1 MRRKSTASETCDRK
15 LLLDAVAG
23 LLAYPAEMKNLA
35 ARRRMLFSRLSPR
48 HQRIAGSSGYSKRI
62 RDLDRAVTRN
72 TEITASIAKLAE
84 KQFGV
89 TRAELLHSTR
99 PAAHSRVVELLKH
112 FVRDWS
118 DEGERERSVLMPP
131 ILDCIR
137 NEFGLRSGKRI
148 LVPGAGVGRL
158 AYEISLLGCQTD
170 ANEFSSLM
178 HLGNLFALEQT
189 ANSCSVFPFVHNFSY
204 QRSSSSQLRE
214 ITFPDVSP
222 PETDHSSLSVSFGDF
237 LALKSKYDAVATL
250 FFIDTA
256 ENVLAYIDTIHR
268 LLAPGGI
275 WVNYGPLKWGSAPR
289 VELTV
294 EELVS
299 ILPELG
305 FVVERRWT
313 GDAEYVA
320 DSESMWH
327 GHYGLEG
334 WVARRV

>member
-1 MRRKSTASETCDRK
+1 MNSSIYLRKKVVQSSVVFSVYCILVQNAPQKYSIWFALLVLVCVMLAFLRPLLRSQLASLTAEPETCDRK

-158 AYEISLLGCQTD
+158 AYEISLLG
-170 ANEFSSLM
+170 
-178 HLGNLFALEQT
+178 
-189 ANSCSVFPFVHNFSY
+189 
-204 QRSSSSQLRE
+204 
-214 ITFPDVSP
+214 
-222 PETDHSSLSVSFGDF
+222 
-237 LALKSKYDAVATL
+237 
-250 FFIDTA
+250 
-256 ENVLAYIDTIHR
+256 
-268 LLAPGGI
+268 
-275 WVNYGPLKWGSAPR
+275 
-289 VELTV
+289 
-294 EELVS
+294 
-299 ILPELG
+299 
-305 FVVERRWT
+305 
-313 GDAEYVA
+313 
-320 DSESMWH
+320 ES
-327 GHYGLEG
+327 
-334 WVARRV
+334 